1 MTKKIFGTA
10 DKDFDGS
17 LGYCLYDRRNE
28 EYHVL
33 LQDCG
38 GNCDNAYIL
47 NLFHELSHV
56 ETLPYRVGASLICS
70 SKKKEDTAIIGYEF
84 WKEYIAQYEAV
95 NRYQMLIGDIMFL
108 KDKDAARQV
117 IENLRQSWGFLLY
130 EIILYSEITG
140 VYLEEIEEETKNLV
154 ACLKKIRS
162 SFTSKEEMK
171 GITKKDLTKIGK
183 CVEKIFDL
191 LEERK

>member
-1 MTKKIFGTA
+1 M
-10 DKDFDGS
+10 
-17 LGYCLYDRRNE
+17 
-28 EYHVL
+28 
-33 LQDCG
+33 
-38 GNCDNAYIL
+38 
-47 NLFHELSHV
+47 
-56 ETLPYRVGASLICS
+56 
-70 SKKKEDTAIIGYEF
+70 GYEF

-95 NRYQMLIGDIMFL
+95 NKYQMLIGDIMFL

-117 IENLRQSWGFLLY
+117 IENLRQSWCFLLY

-140 VYLEEIEEETKNLV
+140 VYLKEIEEETKNLV
-154 ACLKKIRS
+154 TCLKKIRS